1 MGAPAYTP
9 LYLPTMRPQILFP
22 LFADVTSLKGVG
34 AKVAPLV
41 QKLAGPLVRDLVFL
55 SPSGLITRRRTTA
68 AEAVEGEVGVF
79 EVEIDRLF
87 VPSKIGAPLK
97 VRASDA
103 TGFVH
108 LIWFGG
114 SPQHIDRQLPR
125 GERRLVSGK
134 VERYN
139 GEVQILH
146 PDWIVPLE
154 KADEI
159 PSVEAVY
166 PATAGLGSR
175 VVRKLALAA
184 LAAAPE
190 LPEWQDAAWLAARR
204 WPGWRASLEALHA
217 PTSEFDL
224 GPESP
229 VRQRLAYDELF
240 AHQLALAR
248 RRRARQITPAPVI
261 TPGEASATLLSA
273 LPFTLTNAQAQALV
287 EIRRDLASGEQM
299 GRLLQGDVGSG
310 KTAVAALA
318 MADAASSG
326 FQAALM
332 APTEILARQHHQRL
346 SPMLESAGITAVLLT
361 GRDTTAERRVRLDA
375 LATGAAQVAIGTH
388 ALFQDAVRFDRLALA
403 VIDEQH
409 RFGVNERQRLQA
421 KGDPRVGG
429 VHLLTMSATP
439 IPRTLELT
447 QYGELEVSR
456 LMEKPPGRTPV
467 ATAVLPLAR
476 IGEVAQRLKAA
487 IEGGAQAYWICP
499 LVAESE
505 ASDLAAAEARAADL
519 RRILKI
525 EVGLAH
531 GQMPGAEREA
541 VMADFAD
548 GRIPLLVATT
558 VVEVGVD
565 VPNASIMV
573 IEHADRFGLAQ
584 LHQLRG
590 RVGRGAK
597 ASACILLYGGE
608 DGALGETAKT
618 RLETLRRTEDGF
630 EIAEEDFRLR
640 GGGDP
645 LGLKQSGFPAYRFAD
660 PVRHRSLMLA
670 ASDDA
675 RLVLGRDPDLTS
687 ERGDAV
693 KVLEAL
699 FDWRNDRT
707 GLD

>member
-1 MGAPAYTP
+1 
-9 LYLPTMRPQILFP
+9 MRPQILFP
-22 LFADVTSLKGVG
+22 LFAEVSTLKGVG
-34 AKVAPLV
+34 PKVLPLV
-41 QKLAGPLVRDLVFL
+41 QKVAGPLVRDVAFL
-55 SPSGLITRRRTTA
+55 SPSGVVLRRPMTA
-68 AEAVEGEVGVF
+68 VDAVEGQVGIF
-79 EVEIDRLF
+79 EVTVDRLF
-87 VPSKIGAPLK
+87 LPGKPGVPIK
-97 VRASDA
+97 VRALDS

-108 LIWFGG
+108 LVWFGG
-114 SPQHIDRQLPR
+114 SGQHIDRLLPR
-125 GERRLVSGK
+125 GETRLVSGK
-134 VERYN
+134 VERFN
-139 GEVQILH
+139 NEVQIVH
-146 PDWIVPLE
+146 PDVFKLTE
-154 KADEI
+154 ADEI
-159 PSVEAVY
+159 AAVEPVY
-166 PATAGLGSR
+166 PATQGLASR
-175 VVRKLALAA
+175 NIRKLVQQALDH
-184 LAAAPE
+184 APE
-190 LPEWQDAAWLAARR
+190 LPEWQDPAWRAKQK
-204 WPGWRASLEALHA
+204 WTGWREALGALHA
-217 PTSEFDL
+217 PAGDRDL
-224 GPESP
+224 EPDAPARE
-229 VRQRLAYDELF
+229 RLAYDELF

-261 TPGEASATLLSA
+261 RPGEASERLLEA
-273 LPFTLTNAQAQALV
+273 LPFTLTGAQQRAV
-287 EIRRDLASGEQM
+287 EEIRHDLASGEQM

-318 MADAASSG
+318 LADAAASG

-332 APTEILARQHHQRL
+332 APTEILARQHWQRL
-346 SPMLESAGITAVLLT
+346 APMLEAAGVPTVMLT
-361 GRDTTAERRVRLDA
+361 GRDSQAERRPKLAA
-375 LATGAAQVAIGTH
+375 LASGEARVAIGTH
-388 ALFQDAVRFDRLALA
+388 ALFQDAVRFDRLGLA

-421 KGDPRVGG
+421 KGDPRTGG

-447 QYGELEVSR
+447 QYGELDVSR
-456 LMEKPPGRTPV
+456 LTEKPPGRTPV
-467 ATAVLPLAR
+467 TTAVLPLAR
-476 IGEVAQRLKAA
+476 IGEVAKRLKAA
-487 IEGGAQAYWICP
+487 LDGGAQAYWICP

-519 RRILKI
+519 RRILQV

-531 GQMPGAEREA
+531 GQMPGPEREA

-548 GRIPLLVATT
+548 GRTPLLVATT

-590 RVGRGAK
+590 RVGRGSA
-597 ASACILLYGGE
+597 ASTCLLLYGGGD
-608 DGALGETAKT
+608 DGLGETAKT

-660 PVRHRSLMLA
+660 AIRHRTLMLA
-670 ASDDA
+670 AADDA
-675 RLVLGRDPDLTS
+675 RLVLGRDPDLLS
-687 ERGDAV
+687 PRGEAV

-699 FDWRNDRT
+699 FDWRNERS

>member
-1 MGAPAYTP
+1 
-9 LYLPTMRPQILFP
+9 MRPQILFP
-22 LFADVTSLKGVG
+22 LFAEVTSLKGVG

-41 QKLAGPLVRDLVFL
+41 QKLAGPLVRDMVFL
-55 SPSGLITRRRTTA
+55 GPTGLIVRRRTTA

-79 EVEIDRLF
+79 DVIVDRLF
-87 VPSKIGAPLK
+87 VPGKPGAPLK
-97 VRASDA
+97 VRASDE

-108 LIWFGG
+108 LVWFGG

-134 VERYN
+134 VERFN
-139 GEVQILH
+139 NEVQIVH
-146 PDWIVPLE
+146 PDWIVPLDKGE
-154 KADEI
+154 EI
-159 PSVEAVY
+159 PAVEPVY
-166 PATAGLGSR
+166 PATAGLTSR
-175 VVRKLALAA
+175 VVRKLAIGA
-184 LAAAPE
+184 LASAPD
-190 LPEWQDAAWLAARR
+190 LPEWQDAAWIARQG
-204 WPGWRASLEALHA
+204 WPGWHAALEALHA
-217 PTSEFDL
+217 PRSEFDL
-224 GPESP
+224 GPEAP
-229 VRQRLAYDELF
+229 ARQRLAYDELF

-248 RRRARQITPAPVI
+248 RRRVRSI
-261 TPGEASATLLSA
+261 TPGPKITPGSVSTGVEAA
-273 LPFTLTNAQAQALV
+273 LPFTLTNAQAQALA

-310 KTAVAALA
+310 KTAVALLAL
-318 MADAASSG
+318 ADAASSG
-326 FQAALM
+326 FQSVLM
-332 APTEILARQHHQRL
+332 APTEILARQHYQRL
-346 SPMLESAGITAVLLT
+346 APMLEAAGAPTILLT
-361 GRDTTAERRVRLDA
+361 GRDTPAERRDRLDA
-375 LATGAAQVAIGTH
+375 LATGRALVAIGTH

-447 QYGELEVSR
+447 QYGELDVSR
-456 LMEKPPGRTPV
+456 LTEKPPGRTPV
-467 ATAVLPLAR
+467 ATAVLPLVR

-487 IEGGAQAYWICP
+487 IDGGAQAYWICP

-505 ASDLAAAEARAADL
+505 VSDLAAAEERAADL
-519 RRILKI
+519 KRILNL

-531 GQMPGAEREA
+531 GQMPGPQREA

-548 GRIPLLVATT
+548 GRLPLLVATT

-590 RVGRGAK
+590 RVGRGAR
-597 ASACILLYGGE
+597 ASACILLYGGA
-608 DGALGETAKT
+608 DGGLGDTARE

-660 PVRHRSLMLA
+660 PVRHRTLMLA
-670 ASDDA
+670 AADDA

-687 ERGDAV
+687 PRGEAV
-693 KVLEAL
+693 QVLEAL
-699 FDWRNDRT
+699 FDWRNDRS

>member
-1 MGAPAYTP
+1 
-9 LYLPTMRPQILFP
+9 MRPQILFP
-22 LFADVTSLKGVG
+22 LFAEVSTLKGVG
-34 AKVAPLV
+34 PKVLPLV
-41 QKLAGPLVRDLVFL
+41 QKVAGPLVRDLLFL
-55 SPSGLITRRRTTA
+55 SPSGVVVRRPMTA
-68 AEAVEGEVGVF
+68 VDAVEGQVGIF
-79 EVEIDRLF
+79 EVMIDRLILPGKPG
-87 VPSKIGAPLK
+87 VPIK
-97 VRASDA
+97 VRATDQ

-114 SPQHIDRQLPR
+114 SGQHIDRLLPR
-125 GERRLVSGK
+125 GETRLVSGK
-134 VERYN
+134 VERFN
-139 GEVQILH
+139 NEVQIVH
-146 PDWIVPLE
+146 PDVFKLTE
-154 KADEI
+154 ADDI
-159 PSVEAVY
+159 AMVEPVY
-166 PATAGLGSR
+166 PATQGLASR
-175 VVRKLALAA
+175 NIRKLALQAVA
-184 LAAAPE
+184 HAPE
-190 LPEWQDAAWLAARR
+190 LAEWQDPAWLAKRKWTDWHEAIT
-204 WPGWRASLEALHA
+204 ALHA
-217 PTSEFDL
+217 PTGEHDL
-224 GPESP
+224 EPDAPARE
-229 VRQRLAYDELF
+229 RLAYDELF
-240 AHQLALAR
+240 AHQLALGR

-261 TPGEASATLLSA
+261 RPGETSERLLDA
-273 LPFTLTNAQAQALV
+273 LPFTLTGAQQRAV
-287 EIRRDLASGEQM
+287 EEIRHDLASGEQM

-318 MADAASSG
+318 LADAAASG

-332 APTEILARQHHQRL
+332 APTEILARQHYQRL
-346 SPMLESAGITAVLLT
+346 APMLEAAGVPTVLLT
-361 GRDTTAERRVRLDA
+361 GRDSQAERRPKLMA
-375 LATGAAQVAIGTH
+375 LASGEAKVAIGTH
-388 ALFQDAVRFDRLALA
+388 ALFQDAVRFDRLGLA

-409 RFGVNERQRLQA
+409 RFGVNERARLQA
-421 KGDPRVGG
+421 KGDPRTGG

-447 QYGELEVSR
+447 QYGELDVSR
-456 LMEKPPGRTPV
+456 LTEKPPGRTPV
-467 ATAVLPLAR
+467 TTAVLPLAR
-476 IGEVAQRLKAA
+476 IGEVAKRLKAA
-487 IEGGAQAYWICP
+487 LDDGAQAYWICP

-519 RRILKI
+519 RRILQV

-531 GQMPGAEREA
+531 GQMPGPEREA

-548 GRIPLLVATT
+548 GRTPLLVATT

-597 ASACILLYGGE
+597 ASTCLLLYGGGD
-608 DGALGETAKT
+608 DGLGETAKT

-660 PVRHRSLMLA
+660 PIRHRGLMLA
-670 ASDDA
+670 AADDA
-675 RLVLGRDPDLTS
+675 RIILGRDPDLLS
-687 ERGDAV
+687 PRGEAV

-699 FDWRNDRT
+699 FDWRNDRS

>member
-1 MGAPAYTP
+1 
-9 LYLPTMRPQILFP
+9 MRPEILFP
-22 LFADVTSLKGVG
+22 LFAEVSTLKGVG
-34 AKVAPLV
+34 PKVLPLV
-41 QKLAGPLVRDLVFL
+41 QKLAGQLVRDVLFL
-55 SPSGLITRRRTTA
+55 SPSGLIVRRPMTA
-68 AEAVEGEVGVF
+68 ADAVEGQVGIF
-79 EVEIDRLF
+79 EIVIDRLI
-87 VPSKIGAPLK
+87 VPAKPGAPIK
-97 VRASDA
+97 VRATDA

-114 SPQHIDRQLPR
+114 SAQHIDRLLPR
-125 GERRLVSGK
+125 GQTRLVTGK
-134 VERYN
+134 VERFN
-139 GEVQILH
+139 SEVQIVH
-146 PDWIVPLE
+146 PDIFTPE
-154 KADEI
+154 QAGDIAAIE
-159 PSVEAVY
+159 PVY
-166 PATAGLGSR
+166 PATQGLSSR
-175 VVRKLALAA
+175 VIRKLVQAA
-184 LAAAPE
+184 LQNAPD
-190 LPEWQDAAWLAARR
+190 LTEWQDPAWLAKTR
-204 WPGWRASLEALHA
+204 WPGWRAALERLHA
-217 PTSEFDL
+217 PEAETDL
-224 GPESP
+224 EPDAP

-261 TPGEASATLLSA
+261 HPGDASARLLAS
-273 LPFTLTNAQAQALV
+273 LPFQLTGAQHHAIA

-318 MADAASSG
+318 LADAAASG
-326 FQAALM
+326 FQSALM
-332 APTEILARQHHQRL
+332 APTEILARQHYQRIA
-346 SPMLESAGITAVLLT
+346 PMMEAAGVSAVLLT
-361 GRDTTAERRVRLDA
+361 GRDTPAERRARLAA
-375 LATGAAQVAIGTH
+375 LASGEAQVAIGTH

-421 KGDPRVGG
+421 KGDPRTGG

-467 ATAVLPLAR
+467 TTAVLPLAR
-476 IGEVAQRLKAA
+476 IGEVAKRLKAA
-487 IEGGAQAYWICP
+487 IDGGAQAYWICP

-519 RRILKI
+519 RRILKV

-531 GQMPGAEREA
+531 GQMPGPERET

-565 VPNASIMV
+565 VPNATIMV

-597 ASACILLYGGE
+597 ASACILLYGGGD
-608 DGALGETAKT
+608 DGLGETAKT

-660 PVRHRSLMLA
+660 PIRHRALMLA
-670 ASDDA
+670 AADDA

-687 ERGDAV
+687 PRGEAV

-699 FDWRNDRT
+699 FDWRNDRP
-707 GLD
+707 GID

>member
-1 MGAPAYTP
+1 
-9 LYLPTMRPQILFP
+9 MRPPSLFP
-22 LFADVTSLKGVG
+22 LFAEVSTLKGVG
-34 AKVAPLV
+34 PKVLPLV
-41 QKLAGPLVRDLVFL
+41 QKLAGPLVRDLLFL
-55 SPSGLITRRRTTA
+55 SPSGLIVRRPMTSTT
-68 AEAVEGEVGVF
+68 AVEGQIGLF
-79 EVEIDRLF
+79 EVIVDRLI
-87 VPSKIGAPLK
+87 VPGKPGAPIK

-103 TGFVH
+103 EGFVH

-114 SPQHIDRQLPR
+114 SAQHIDRLLPK

-134 VERYN
+134 VERFN
-139 GEVQILH
+139 NEVQIVH
-146 PDWIVPLE
+146 PDIFTPAQA
-154 KADEI
+154 ADI
-159 PSVEAVY
+159 AAVEPVY
-166 PATAGLGSR
+166 PATQGLSSR
-175 VVRKLALAA
+175 VIRKLVQSALEH
-184 LAAAPE
+184 APE
-190 LPEWQDAAWLAARR
+190 LPEWQDPAWLAKRR
-204 WPGWRASLEALHA
+204 WPGWRASLAALHA
-217 PTSEFDL
+217 PAAEPDL
-224 GPESP
+224 LPDAP
-229 VRQRLAYDELF
+229 VRQRLAYDELL

-261 TPGEASATLLSA
+261 APGEPSDRILEA
-273 LPFTLTNAQAQALV
+273 LPFDLTGAQVQALA

-318 MADAASSG
+318 LADAAASG

-332 APTEILARQHHQRL
+332 APTEILARQHWQRL
-346 SPMLESAGITAVLLT
+346 APMLQSAGVPTILLT
-361 GRDTTAERRVRLDA
+361 GRDTPAERRTRLAA
-375 LATGAAQVAIGTH
+375 LASGEARVAIGTH

-421 KGDPRVGG
+421 KGDPRTGG

-456 LMEKPPGRTPV
+456 LTEKPPGRTPV
-467 ATAVLPLAR
+467 TTAVVPLAR
-476 IGEVAQRLKAA
+476 IGEVAKRLRAA
-487 IEGGAQAYWICP
+487 LDSGAQAYWICP

-519 RRILKI
+519 RRIMGV

-548 GRIPLLVATT
+548 GRTPLLVATT

-590 RVGRGAK
+590 RVGRGTA
-597 ASACILLYGGE
+597 ASTCLLLYGGGD
-608 DGALGETAKT
+608 DGLGETARV

-660 PVRHRSLMLA
+660 PIRHRELMLA
-670 ASDDA
+670 AADDA
-675 RLVLGRDPDLTS
+675 RLVLGRDPDLIS
-687 ERGDAV
+687 PRGQAV
-693 KVLEAL
+693 QVLEAL
-699 FDWRNDRT
+699 FDWRNDRP
-707 GLD
+707 GVD

>member
-1 MGAPAYTP
+1 
-9 LYLPTMRPQILFP
+9 MRPQILFP
-22 LFADVTSLKGVG
+22 LFAEVSTLKGVG
-34 AKVAPLV
+34 PKVLPLV
-41 QKLAGPLVRDLVFL
+41 QKLAGPLVRDLLFL
-55 SPSGLITRRRTTA
+55 SPSGVVIRRPMTA
-68 AEAVEGEVGVF
+68 VDAVEGQVGIF
-79 EVEIDRLF
+79 EVTIDRLILPGKPG
-87 VPSKIGAPLK
+87 VPIK
-97 VRASDA
+97 VRATDQ

-114 SPQHIDRQLPR
+114 SGQHIDRLLPR
-125 GERRLVSGK
+125 GETRLVSGK
-134 VERYN
+134 VERFN
-139 GEVQILH
+139 NEVQIVH
-146 PDWIVPLE
+146 PDVFKLE
-154 KADEI
+154 EAGEI
-159 PSVEAVY
+159 AAVEPVY
-166 PATAGLGSR
+166 PATQGLTSR
-175 VVRKLALAA
+175 VIRKLAQQA
-184 LAAAPE
+184 LGAAPE
-190 LPEWQDAAWLAARR
+190 LPEWQDAAWIAKRR
-204 WPGWRASLEALHA
+204 WAGWHAAITALHA
-217 PTSEFDL
+217 PTGEPDL
-224 GPESP
+224 DAGSP
-229 VRQRLAYDELF
+229 VRERLAYDELF

-248 RRRARQITPAPVI
+248 RRRARQITSAPVI
-261 TPGEASATLLSA
+261 APGEASERLLTA
-273 LPFTLTNAQAQALV
+273 LPFTLTGAQTQAV
-287 EIRRDLASGEQM
+287 AEIRRDLASGEQM

-318 MADAASSG
+318 LADAAASG

-332 APTEILARQHHQRL
+332 APTEILARQHYQRL
-346 SPMLESAGITAVLLT
+346 APMLEAAGVPTVLLT
-361 GRDTTAERRVRLDA
+361 GRDSAAERRPRMAA
-375 LATGAAQVAIGTH
+375 LASGEAKVAIGTH
-388 ALFQDAVRFDRLALA
+388 ALFQDAVRFDRLGLA

-421 KGDPRVGG
+421 KGDPRTGG

-447 QYGELEVSR
+447 QYGELDVSR
-456 LMEKPPGRTPV
+456 LTEKPPGRTPV
-467 ATAVLPLAR
+467 TTAVLPLAR
-476 IGEVAQRLKAA
+476 IGEVAKRLKAA
-487 IEGGAQAYWICP
+487 LDSGAQAYWICP

-505 ASDLAAAEARAADL
+505 ATDLAAAEARAADL
-519 RRILKI
+519 RRILRV

-548 GRIPLLVATT
+548 GRTPLLVATT

-597 ASACILLYGGE
+597 ASTCLLLYGGGD
-608 DGALGETAKT
+608 DGLGETART

-660 PVRHRSLMLA
+660 PIRHRSLMLA
-670 ASDDA
+670 AADDA
-675 RLVLGRDPDLTS
+675 RLVLGRDPDLLS
-687 ERGDAV
+687 PRGEAV

-699 FDWRNDRT
+699 FDWRNDRS

>member
-1 MGAPAYTP
+1 M
-9 LYLPTMRPQILFP
+9 LSDMRPPSLFP
-22 LFADVTSLKGVG
+22 LFAEVSTLKGVG
-34 AKVAPLV
+34 PKTLPLV
-41 QKLAGPLVRDLVFL
+41 QKLAGPLVRDLLFL
-55 SPSGLITRRRTTA
+55 SPSGLIVRRPMTA
-68 AEAVEGEVGVF
+68 VDAVEGQVGVF
-79 EVEIDRLF
+79 DIVVDRLL
-87 VPSKIGAPLK
+87 VPGKPGVPIK
-97 VRASDA
+97 VRATDD

-114 SPQHIDRQLPR
+114 SARHIDRLLPK
-125 GERRLVSGK
+125 GQRRLVSGK
-134 VERYN
+134 VERFN
-139 GEVQILH
+139 NEVQIVH
-146 PDWIVPLE
+146 PDIFTPAQ
-154 KADEI
+154 ADEI
-159 PSVEAVY
+159 AAVEPVY
-166 PATAGLGSR
+166 PATQGLTSR
-175 VVRKLALAA
+175 VIRKLVQGALEH
-184 LAAAPE
+184 APE
-190 LPEWQDAAWLAARR
+190 LPEWQDAAWLAKRR
-204 WPGWRASLEALHA
+204 WPGWRAALAALHA
-217 PTSEFDL
+217 PTVEPDL
-224 GPESP
+224 LPDAP
-229 VRQRLAYDELF
+229 VRQRLAYDELL

-248 RRRARQITPAPVI
+248 RRRARQITPAPVV
-261 TPGEASATLLSA
+261 TPGEASARVLSA
-273 LPFTLTNAQAQALV
+273 LPFDLTGAQVQALA

-318 MADAASSG
+318 LADAAASG
-326 FQAALM
+326 FQSALM
-332 APTEILARQHHQRL
+332 APTEILARQHWQRL
-346 SPMLESAGITAVLLT
+346 APMLEDAGVPTILLT
-361 GRDTTAERRVRLDA
+361 GRDTPFERRARLAA
-375 LATGAAQVAIGTH
+375 LASGEARVAIGTH

-421 KGDPRVGG
+421 KGDPRTGG

-456 LMEKPPGRTPV
+456 LTEKPPGRTPV
-467 ATAVLPLAR
+467 TTAVVPLAR
-476 IGEVAQRLKAA
+476 IGEVAKRLKAA
-487 IEGGAQAYWICP
+487 LDSGAQAYWICP

-519 RRILKI
+519 RRIMGV

-531 GQMPGAEREA
+531 GQMPGPEREA

-548 GRIPLLVATT
+548 GRTLLLVATT

-565 VPNASIMV
+565 VPKASIMV

-590 RVGRGAK
+590 RVGRGAA
-597 ASACILLYGGE
+597 ASTCLLLYGGGD
-608 DGALGETAKT
+608 DGLGETARV

-660 PVRHRSLMLA
+660 PIRHRDLLLA

-687 ERGDAV
+687 PRGEAV
-693 KVLEAL
+693 QVLEAL
-699 FDWRNDRT
+699 FDWRNDRPGT
-707 GLD
+707 D

>member
-1 MGAPAYTP
+1 
-9 LYLPTMRPQILFP
+9 MRPEVLFP
-22 LFADVTSLKGVG
+22 LFAEVSTLKGVG
-34 AKVAPLV
+34 PKVLPLV
-41 QKLAGPLVRDLVFL
+41 QKLAGPLVRDVAFL
-55 SPSGLITRRRTTA
+55 SPSGLIVRRPMTA
-68 AEAVEGEVGVF
+68 ADAVEGQVGIF
-79 EVEIDRLF
+79 EVVVDRLI
-87 VPSKIGAPLK
+87 VPGKPGAPIK
-97 VRASDA
+97 VRATDA

-114 SPQHIDRQLPR
+114 SAQHIDRLLPK
-125 GERRLVSGK
+125 GQPRLVTGK
-134 VERYN
+134 VERFN
-139 GEVQILH
+139 NEVQIVH
-146 PDWIVPLE
+146 PDIFTPE
-154 KADEI
+154 QAGEI
-159 PSVEAVY
+159 AAVEPVY
-166 PATAGLGSR
+166 PATQGLTSR
-175 VVRKLALAA
+175 VIRKLVQASLQH
-184 LAAAPE
+184 APD
-190 LPEWQDAAWLAARR
+190 LPEWQDPAWLAKTR
-204 WPGWRASLEALHA
+204 WPGWRAALERLHA
-217 PTSEFDL
+217 PGAEPDL
-224 GPESP
+224 EPDAP
-229 VRQRLAYDELF
+229 ARQRLAYDELF

-261 TPGEASATLLSA
+261 HPGEASARLLAS
-273 LPFTLTNAQAQALV
+273 LPFQLTGAQDQAV
-287 EIRRDLASGEQM
+287 AEIRRDLASGEQM

-318 MADAASSG
+318 LADAAASG
-326 FQAALM
+326 FQSALM
-332 APTEILARQHHQRL
+332 APTEILARQHFQRIA
-346 SPMLESAGITAVLLT
+346 PMMEAAGVNAVLLT
-361 GRDTTAERRVRLDA
+361 GRDTPAERRARLA
-375 LATGAAQVAIGTH
+375 SLASGEAQVAIGTH

-421 KGDPRVGG
+421 KGDPRTGG

-467 ATAVLPLAR
+467 TTAVLPLAR
-476 IGEVAQRLKAA
+476 IGEVAKRLKAA
-487 IEGGAQAYWICP
+487 LDTGAQAYWICP

-519 RRILKI
+519 RRILKV

-531 GQMPGAEREA
+531 GQMPGPEREA

-548 GRIPLLVATT
+548 GRLPLLVATT

-565 VPNASIMV
+565 VPNATIMV

-597 ASACILLYGGE
+597 ASACILLYGGGDE
-608 DGALGETAKT
+608 GLGETAKT

-660 PVRHRSLMLA
+660 PIRHRALMLTA
-670 ASDDA
+670 ADDA

-687 ERGDAV
+687 PRGEAV

-699 FDWRNDRT
+699 FDWRNDRP
-707 GLD
+707 GVD

>member
-1 MGAPAYTP
+1 
-9 LYLPTMRPQILFP
+9 MRPEILFP
-22 LFADVTSLKGVG
+22 LFADVSTLKGVG
-34 AKVAPLV
+34 PRSAPLV
-41 QKLAGPLVRDLVFL
+41 QKVAGPLVRDVLFL
-55 SPSGLITRRRTTA
+55 SPSGVIQRRRTTA
-68 AEAVEGEVGVF
+68 MEAVDGEIGVF
-79 EVEIDRLF
+79 EVTIDRLI
-87 VPSKIGAPLK
+87 PPHKHGAPIK
-97 VRASDA
+97 VRAIDD
-103 TGFVH
+103 TGFIH
-108 LIWFGG
+108 MIWFAG
-114 SPQHIDRQLPR
+114 SPRHIESLAPR
-125 GERRLVSGK
+125 GSRRLVTGK
-134 VERYN
+134 VERFN
-139 GEVQILH
+139 SEVQIAH
-146 PDWIVPLE
+146 PDYILPVE

-159 PSVEAVY
+159 PLSEPVY
-166 PATAGLGSR
+166 PATQGLTSR
-175 VVRKLALAA
+175 QIRKLAQGA
-184 LAAAPE
+184 LALAPA
-190 LPEWQDAAWLAARR
+190 LPEWQEPNWLAARR
-204 WPGWRASLEALHA
+204 WVGWRAALEALHA
-217 PTSEFDL
+217 PTNEADL
-224 GPESP
+224 MPDTP

-248 RRRARQITPAPVI
+248 RRRARQITPAARI
-261 TPGEASATLLSA
+261 MPGEASARLLAA
-273 LPFTLTNAQAQALV
+273 LPFALTRAQEQAV
-287 EIRRDLASGEQM
+287 AEIRADLSSGEQM

-318 MADAASSG
+318 LADAASNG

-332 APTEILARQHHQRL
+332 APTEILARQHYDKL
-346 SPMLESAGITAVLLT
+346 SPLLNQAGVRSLLLT
-361 GRDTTAERRVRLDA
+361 GRDTTAERRGKLAA
-375 LATGAAQVAIGTH
+375 LSSGEAQVAIGTH
-388 ALFQDAVRFDRLALA
+388 ALFQDAVQFHRLALA

-409 RFGVNERQRLQA
+409 RFGVRERQRLQA
-421 KGDPRVGG
+421 KGDPALGG

-467 ATAVLPLAR
+467 TTAVLPLAR
-476 IGEVAQRLKAA
+476 IGEVAKRLKAA
-487 IEGGAQAYWICP
+487 VQAGAQAYWICP

-505 ASDLAAAEARAADL
+505 AIDLAAAEDRAEDL
-519 RRILKI
+519 RKLLGT

-541 VMADFAD
+541 VMAEFAD
-548 GRIPLLVATT
+548 GRLPVLVATT

-608 DGALGETAKT
+608 DGALGETAKE

-630 EIAEEDFRLR
+630 VIAEEDFRLR

-660 PVRHRSLMLA
+660 PIRHRSLLLA
-670 ASDDA
+670 AADDA
-675 RLVLGRDPDLTS
+675 RLLLGRDPDLTS
-687 ERGDAV
+687 ERGQAV
-693 KVLEAL
+693 RLLEAL
-699 FDWRNDRT
+699 FDWKNERPSAD
-707 GLD
+707 

>member
-1 MGAPAYTP
+1 
-9 LYLPTMRPQILFP
+9 MRPQILFP
-22 LFADVTSLKGVG
+22 LFAEVTSLKGVG

-41 QKLAGPLVRDLVFL
+41 QKLAGPLVRDVLFL
-55 SPSGLITRRRTTA
+55 SPNGLIVRRRTTA
-68 AEAVEGEVGVF
+68 AEAVDGEVGVF
-79 EVEIDRLF
+79 DVVIDRLI
-87 VPSKIGAPLK
+87 VPGKPGAPLK
-97 VRASDA
+97 VRASDD
-103 TGFVH
+103 TGYIHMV
-108 LIWFGG
+108 WFGG

-134 VERYN
+134 VERFN

-146 PDWIVPLE
+146 PDWIVALD
-154 KADEI
+154 KAEEI
-159 PSVEAVY
+159 PTVEPVY
-166 PATAGLGSR
+166 PATAGLTSR
-175 VVRKLALAA
+175 VVRKLAQGA
-184 LAAAPE
+184 LATAPE
-190 LPEWQDAAWLAARR
+190 LPEWQDAAWMAARR
-204 WPGWRASLEALHA
+204 WPGWRPALEALHS
-217 PTSEFDL
+217 PQTEFDL
-224 GPESP
+224 GPDAP

-248 RRRARQITPAPVI
+248 RRRARQITPAPKI
-261 TPGEASATLLSA
+261 APGEASAALLTA
-273 LPFTLTNAQAQALV
+273 LPFALTGAQAQALA
-287 EIRRDLASGEQM
+287 EIRVDLASGEQM

-332 APTEILARQHHQRL
+332 APTEILVRQHWQRL
-346 SPMLESAGITAVLLT
+346 SPMLESAGVTSVLLT
-361 GRDTTAERRVRLDA
+361 GRDTTVERRERLDA
-375 LATGAAQVAIGTH
+375 LATGRAQVAIGTH
-388 ALFQDAVRFDRLALA
+388 ALFQDAVRFDRLGLA

-456 LMEKPPGRTPV
+456 LMEKPPGRTPI
-467 ATAVLPLAR
+467 ATAVLPTAR
-476 IGEVAQRLKAA
+476 IGEVAKRLKAA

-505 ASDLAAAEARAADL
+505 ASDLAAAEARAEDL
-519 RRILKI
+519 KRILQI

-531 GQMPGAEREA
+531 GQMPGAQREA
-541 VMADFAD
+541 VMAGFAD

-597 ASACILLYGGE
+597 ASACILLYGSGE
-608 DGALGETAKT
+608 NGLGDTAKE

-670 ASDDA
+670 AADDA
-675 RLVLGRDPDLTS
+675 RLVLGRDPDLLS
-687 ERGDAV
+687 ERGQAV
-693 KVLEAL
+693 RTLEAL
-699 FDWRNDRT
+699 FDWRNDRS

>member
-1 MGAPAYTP
+1 
-9 LYLPTMRPQILFP
+9 MRPQILFP
-22 LFADVTSLKGVG
+22 LFAEVSSLKGVG
-34 AKVAPLV
+34 PRILPLV
-41 QKLAGPLVRDLVFL
+41 QKLAGPLVRDVLFL
-55 SPSGLITRRRTTA
+55 SPSGLIVRRPMTA
-68 AEAVEGEVGVF
+68 ANAVEHQVGIF
-79 EVEIDRLF
+79 EIVVDRLI
-87 VPSKIGAPLK
+87 VPGKPGVPIK
-97 VRASDA
+97 VRASDD

-114 SPQHIDRQLPR
+114 SAQHIDRLLPK
-125 GERRLVSGK
+125 GEKRLVSGK
-134 VERYN
+134 VERFN
-139 GEVQILH
+139 AEVQIAH
-146 PDWIVPLE
+146 PDVFKLE
-154 KADEI
+154 EAGEI
-159 PSVEAVY
+159 AAVEPVY
-166 PATAGLGSR
+166 PATQGLTSR
-175 VVRKLALAA
+175 VVRKLARAA
-184 LAAAPE
+184 LTHAPD
-190 LPEWQDAAWLAARR
+190 LPEWQDAAWLTKNR
-204 WPGWRASLEALHA
+204 WGGWRAALEALHA
-217 PTSEFDL
+217 PTSELDL
-224 GPESP
+224 APDAP
-229 VRQRLAYDELF
+229 ARQRLAYDELL

-248 RRRARQITPAPVI
+248 RRRARQITPGPRVR
-261 TPGEASATLLSA
+261 PGDASARLLTA
-273 LPFTLTNAQAQALV
+273 LPFDLTGAQVQAV
-287 EIRRDLASGEQM
+287 AEIRRDLASGEQM

-318 MADAASSG
+318 LADTAASG

-332 APTEILARQHHQRL
+332 APTEILARQHWQRL
-346 SPMLESAGITAVLLT
+346 APMLEAAGVPTVLLT
-361 GRDTTAERRVRLDA
+361 GRDTPGERRARLAA
-375 LATGAAQVAIGTH
+375 LASGEARVAIGTH

-421 KGDPRVGG
+421 KGDPRTGG

-456 LMEKPPGRTPV
+456 LTEKPPGRTPV
-467 ATAVLPLAR
+467 TTAVLPLAR
-476 IGEVAQRLKAA
+476 IGEVAKRLKAA
-487 IEGGAQAYWICP
+487 VDGGAQAYWICP

-519 RRILKI
+519 RRILKV

-548 GRIPLLVATT
+548 GRLPLLVATT

-565 VPNASIMV
+565 VPNATIMV

-590 RVGRGAK
+590 RVGRGSK
-597 ASACILLYGGE
+597 ASACILLYGGGD
-608 DGALGETAKT
+608 DGLGETAKT

-660 PVRHRSLMLA
+660 PIRHRSLLLA
-670 ASDDA
+670 AADDA

-687 ERGDAV
+687 ERGEAV

-699 FDWRNDRT
+699 FDWRNDRP
-707 GLD
+707 GVD

>member
-1 MGAPAYTP
+1 
-9 LYLPTMRPQILFP
+9 MRPQILFP
-22 LFADVTSLKGVG
+22 LFAEVSTLKGVG
-34 AKVAPLV
+34 PKVLPLV
-41 QKLAGPLVRDLVFL
+41 QKLAGGLVRDLLFL
-55 SPSGLITRRRTTA
+55 SPSGLIVRRPMTA
-68 AEAVEGEVGVF
+68 TNAVEGQVGVF
-79 EVEIDRLF
+79 EVAVDRLI
-87 VPSKIGAPLK
+87 VPGKPGAPIK
-97 VRASDA
+97 VRATDD

-114 SPQHIDRQLPR
+114 SAQHIDRLLPK

-134 VERYN
+134 VERFN
-139 GEVQILH
+139 NEVQIVH
-146 PDWIVPLE
+146 PDVYRLDQ
-154 KADEI
+154 ADEI
-159 PSVEAVY
+159 AAVEPVY
-166 PATAGLGSR
+166 PATQGLTSR
-175 VVRKLALAA
+175 VLRKLVQQALALA
-184 LAAAPE
+184 PD
-190 LPEWQDAAWLAARR
+190 LPEWQDPAWLAKNR
-204 WPGWRASLEALHA
+204 WPGWRPALAALHA
-217 PTSEFDL
+217 PASEMDL
-224 GPESP
+224 SP
-229 VRQRLAYDELF
+229 DTPARQRLAYDELF

-248 RRRARQITPAPVI
+248 RRRARQITPAAVI
-261 TPGEASATLLSA
+261 QPGHASRLLLES
-273 LPFTLTNAQAQALV
+273 LPFQLTGAQQQAV
-287 EIRRDLASGEQM
+287 AEIRRDLASGEQM

-318 MADAASSG
+318 MADAAASG

-332 APTEILARQHHQRL
+332 APTEILARQHFQRL
-346 SPMLESAGITAVLLT
+346 GPMLEAAGVTTVLLT
-361 GRDTTAERRVRLDA
+361 GRDTPGERRARLSA
-375 LATGAAQVAIGTH
+375 LASGEAAVAIGTH

-421 KGDPRVGG
+421 KGDPRTGG

-456 LMEKPPGRTPV
+456 LTEKPPGRTPV

-476 IGEVAQRLKAA
+476 IGEVAKRLRAA
-487 IEGGAQAYWICP
+487 IDAGAQAYWICP

-548 GRIPLLVATT
+548 GRLPLLVATT

-565 VPNASIMV
+565 VPNATIMV

-597 ASACILLYGGE
+597 SSACILLYGGGE
-608 DGALGETAKT
+608 DGLGETART

-660 PVRHRSLMLA
+660 PIRHRALMLA

-687 ERGDAV
+687 PRGEAV
-693 KVLEAL
+693 RTLEAL
-699 FDWRNDRT
+699 FDWRNDRP
-707 GLD
+707 GAD

>member
-1 MGAPAYTP
+1 
-9 LYLPTMRPQILFP
+9 MRPQILFP
-22 LFADVTSLKGVG
+22 LFAEVTSLKGVG
-34 AKVAPLV
+34 AKVEPLIK
-41 QKLAGPLVRDLVFL
+41 KLAGPLVRDVLFL
-55 SPSGLITRRRTTA
+55 APAGVITRRRTNA
-68 AEAVEGEVGVF
+68 ADAVDGEVGIFDVI
-79 EVEIDRLF
+79 VDRMIAPGRPG
-87 VPSKIGAPLK
+87 VPLK
-97 VRASDA
+97 VRASDE

-114 SPQHIDRQLPR
+114 SPQHIDRQLPQ

-134 VERYN
+134 VERFN
-139 GEVQILH
+139 GEVQIVH
-146 PDWIVPLE
+146 PDWIVALDKGE
-154 KADEI
+154 DI
-159 PSVEAVY
+159 PAVEPVY
-166 PATAGLGSR
+166 PATAGLTSR
-175 VVRKLALAA
+175 VVRKLALGA
-184 LAAAPE
+184 LASAPE
-190 LPEWQDAAWLAARR
+190 LDEWQDAAWLAKQR
-204 WPGWRASLEALHA
+204 WPGWHAAIEALHA
-217 PTSEFDL
+217 PTGEADL
-224 GPESP
+224 APDAAP
-229 VRQRLAYDELF
+229 RQRLAYDELF

-248 RRRARQITPAPVI
+248 RKRARQITPSPIIA
-261 TPGEASATLLSA
+261 PGEVSDALLTA
-273 LPFTLTNAQAQALV
+273 LPFNLTGAQAQALA

-318 MADAASSG
+318 LADAASAG
-326 FQAALM
+326 FQSALM
-332 APTEILARQHHQRL
+332 APTEILARQHYQRL
-346 SPMLESAGITAVLLT
+346 APMLEAAGAPTILLT
-361 GRDTTAERRVRLDA
+361 GRDTPAERRDRLAA
-375 LATGAAQVAIGTH
+375 LASSEAKVAIGTH

-409 RFGVNERQRLQA
+409 RFGVNERARLQA
-421 KGDPRVGG
+421 KGDPRIGG

-456 LMEKPPGRTPV
+456 LMEKPPGRTPIS
-467 ATAVLPLAR
+467 TAVLPLAR

-487 IEGGAQAYWICP
+487 VESGAQAYWICP

-505 ASDLAAAEARAADL
+505 ASDLAAAEERARDL
-519 RRILKI
+519 RRILNV

-548 GRIPLLVATT
+548 GRISVLVATT

-565 VPNASIMV
+565 VPNATIMV

-597 ASACILLYGGE
+597 SSACILLYGGQ
-608 DGALGETAKT
+608 DGGLGDTARE
-618 RLETLRRTEDGF
+618 RLETLRRSEDGF

-645 LGLKQSGFPAYRFAD
+645 LGLRQSGFPAYRFAD
-660 PVRHRSLMLA
+660 PIRHRSLLLA
-670 ASDDA
+670 AADDA
-675 RLVLGRDPDLTS
+675 RLALGRDPDLTS
-687 ERGDAV
+687 PRGEAI

-699 FDWRNDRT
+699 FDWKTDRA

>member
-1 MGAPAYTP
+1 
-9 LYLPTMRPQILFP
+9 MRPQILFP
-22 LFADVTSLKGVG
+22 LFAEVTSLKGVG
-34 AKVAPLV
+34 SKVAPLI
-41 QKLAGPLVRDLVFL
+41 QKLAGPLVRDVLFL
-55 SPSGLITRRRTTA
+55 APVGVITRRRTNA
-68 AEAVEGEVGVF
+68 ADAVEGEVGVF
-79 EVEIDRLF
+79 DVVVDRMIAPGRPG
-87 VPSKIGAPLK
+87 VPLK
-97 VRASDA
+97 VRASDE
-103 TGFVH
+103 TGFIH

-134 VERYN
+134 VERFN
-139 GEVQILH
+139 GEVQIVH
-146 PDWIVPLE
+146 PDWIVPLDKGE
-154 KADEI
+154 EI
-159 PSVEAVY
+159 PAVEPVY
-166 PATAGLGSR
+166 PATAGLTSR
-175 VVRKLALAA
+175 VVRKLALGA
-184 LAAAPE
+184 LATAPE
-190 LPEWQDAAWLAARR
+190 LVEWQDAAWLAKQR
-204 WPGWRASLEALHA
+204 WPGWRAAIEALHA
-217 PTSEFDL
+217 PTGEADL
-224 GPESP
+224 SPEAAP
-229 VRQRLAYDELF
+229 RQRLAYDELF

-248 RRRARQITPAPVI
+248 RKRARQITPAPVI
-261 TPGEASATLLSA
+261 RPGEASQALLAA
-273 LPFTLTNAQAQALV
+273 LPFTLTGAQAQAV
-287 EIRRDLASGEQM
+287 AEIRADLASGEQM

-318 MADAASSG
+318 MADAAGAG

-332 APTEILARQHHQRL
+332 APTEILARQHFQRL
-346 SPMLESAGITAVLLT
+346 APMLDAAGARTILLT
-361 GRDTTAERRVRLDA
+361 GRDTPAERRDRLAA
-375 LATGAAQVAIGTH
+375 LASGEAKVAIGTH

-409 RFGVNERQRLQA
+409 RFGVNERARLQA
-421 KGDPRVGG
+421 KGDPRTGG

-456 LMEKPPGRTPV
+456 LTEKPPGRTPV

-476 IGEVAQRLKAA
+476 IGEVAQRLKTAV
-487 IEGGAQAYWICP
+487 ESGAQAYWICP

-505 ASDLAAAEARAADL
+505 AVDLAAAEERARDL
-519 RRILKI
+519 TRLLQI

-531 GQMPGAEREA
+531 GQMPGAQREA

-548 GRIPLLVATT
+548 GRLPVLVATT

-565 VPNASIMV
+565 VPNATIMV

-597 ASACILLYGGE
+597 ASACILLYGGQ
-608 DGALGETAKT
+608 DGGLGDTARE

-660 PVRHRSLMLA
+660 PIRHRSLLLA
-670 ASDDA
+670 AADDA
-675 RLVLGRDPDLTS
+675 RLTLGRDPDLTGP
-687 ERGDAV
+687 RGEAIRL
-693 KVLEAL
+693 LEAL
-699 FDWRNDRT
+699 FDWKTDRA

>member
-1 MGAPAYTP
+1 
-9 LYLPTMRPQILFP
+9 MRPQILFP
-22 LFADVTSLKGVG
+22 LFAEVSSLKGVG
-34 AKVAPLV
+34 PKILPLV
-41 QKLAGPLVRDLVFL
+41 QKLAGPLVRDVLFL
-55 SPSGLITRRRTTA
+55 SPSGLIVRRPMTA
-68 AEAVEGEVGVF
+68 ANAVEGQVGIF
-79 EVEIDRLF
+79 EVMIDRLI
-87 VPSKIGAPLK
+87 VPGKPGAPIK
-97 VRASDA
+97 VRASDD

-108 LIWFGG
+108 MIWFGG
-114 SPQHIDRQLPR
+114 SAQHIDRLLPK
-125 GERRLVSGK
+125 GQKRLVTGK
-134 VERYN
+134 VERYLA
-139 GEVQILH
+139 EVQIVH
-146 PDWIVPLE
+146 PDIYTPE
-154 KADEI
+154 QAGEI
-159 PSVEAVY
+159 AAIEPVY
-166 PATAGLGSR
+166 PATHGLSSR
-175 VVRKLALAA
+175 IVRKLAQAA
-184 LAAAPE
+184 LAHAPE
-190 LPEWQDAAWLAARR
+190 LPEWQDPAWMAKNR
-204 WPGWRASLEALHA
+204 WPGWRAAIETLHTPSGEPELEPDA
-217 PTSEFDL
+217 PA
-224 GPESP
+224 
-229 VRQRLAYDELF
+229 RQRLAYDELL

-248 RRRARQITPAPVI
+248 RRRARQITPGPRIA
-261 TPGEASATLLSA
+261 PGEASVHLLAA
-273 LPFTLTNAQAQALV
+273 LPFDLTGAQVQAV
-287 EIRRDLASGEQM
+287 AEIRRDLASGEQM

-318 MADAASSG
+318 LADAAASG

-332 APTEILARQHHQRL
+332 APTEILARQHWQRL
-346 SPMLESAGITAVLLT
+346 APMLEAAGVSTVLLT
-361 GRDTTAERRVRLDA
+361 GRDTPAERRSRLAA
-375 LATGAAQVAIGTH
+375 LASGEAKVAIGTH

-421 KGDPRVGG
+421 KGDPRTGG

-456 LMEKPPGRTPV
+456 LTEKPPGRTPV
-467 ATAVLPLAR
+467 TTAVLPLAR
-476 IGEVAQRLKAA
+476 IGEVAKRLKAA
-487 IEGGAQAYWICP
+487 LDGGAQAYWICP

-505 ASDLAAAEARAADL
+505 ASDLAAAEARAAEL
-519 RRILKI
+519 RRVMGV

-531 GQMPGAEREA
+531 GQMAGAEREA

-548 GRIPLLVATT
+548 GRTPLLVATT

-590 RVGRGAK
+590 RVGRGSA
-597 ASACILLYGGE
+597 ASTCLLLYGGGDE
-608 DGALGETAKT
+608 GLGETARV

-660 PVRHRSLMLA
+660 PIRHRELLLA
-670 ASDDA
+670 AADDA
-675 RLVLGRDPDLTS
+675 RLTLGRDPDLTTP
-687 ERGDAV
+687 RGEAV

-699 FDWRNDRT
+699 FDWRNDRP
-707 GLD
+707 GVD

>member
-1 MGAPAYTP
+1 
-9 LYLPTMRPQILFP
+9 MRPQILFP
-22 LFADVTSLKGVG
+22 LFAEVSTLKGVG
-34 AKVAPLV
+34 PKVLPLV
-41 QKLAGPLVRDLVFL
+41 QKVAGPLVRDVAFL
-55 SPSGLITRRRTTA
+55 SPSGVVVRRPMTA
-68 AEAVEGEVGVF
+68 VDAVEGQVGIF
-79 EVEIDRLF
+79 EVTVDRLF
-87 VPSKIGAPLK
+87 LPGKPGVPIK
-97 VRASDA
+97 VRALDS

-108 LIWFGG
+108 LVWFGG
-114 SPQHIDRQLPR
+114 SGQHIDRLLPR
-125 GERRLVSGK
+125 GETRLVSGK
-134 VERYN
+134 VERFN
-139 GEVQILH
+139 NEVQIVH
-146 PDWIVPLE
+146 PDVFKLTE
-154 KADEI
+154 ADEI
-159 PSVEAVY
+159 AAVEPVY
-166 PATAGLGSR
+166 PATQGLASR
-175 VVRKLALAA
+175 NIRKLVQQALDH
-184 LAAAPE
+184 APE
-190 LPEWQDAAWLAARR
+190 LPEWQDPAWLARQK
-204 WPGWRASLEALHA
+204 WTGWREALGALHA
-217 PTSEFDL
+217 PAGDRDL
-224 GPESP
+224 EPDAPARE
-229 VRQRLAYDELF
+229 RLAYDELF

-248 RRRARQITPAPVI
+248 RRRARQITPAPAI
-261 TPGEASATLLSA
+261 RPGEASERLLAA
-273 LPFTLTNAQAQALV
+273 LPFTLTGAQARAV
-287 EIRRDLASGEQM
+287 EEIRHDLASGEQM

-318 MADAASSG
+318 LADAAASG

-332 APTEILARQHHQRL
+332 APTEILARQHWQRL
-346 SPMLESAGITAVLLT
+346 APMLEAAGVPTVLLT
-361 GRDTTAERRVRLDA
+361 GRDSQAERRPKLAA
-375 LATGAAQVAIGTH
+375 LASGEARVAIGTH
-388 ALFQDAVRFDRLALA
+388 ALFQDAVRFDRLGLA

-421 KGDPRVGG
+421 KGDPRTGG

-447 QYGELEVSR
+447 QYGELDVSR
-456 LMEKPPGRTPV
+456 LTEKPPGRTLV
-467 ATAVLPLAR
+467 TTAVLPLAR
-476 IGEVAQRLKAA
+476 IGEVAKRLKAA
-487 IEGGAQAYWICP
+487 LTGGAQAYWICP

-519 RRILKI
+519 RRILQV

-531 GQMPGAEREA
+531 GQMPGPEREA

-548 GRIPLLVATT
+548 GRTPLLVATT

-590 RVGRGAK
+590 RVGRGSA
-597 ASACILLYGGE
+597 ASTCLLLYGGGD
-608 DGALGETAKT
+608 DGLGETAKT

-660 PVRHRSLMLA
+660 PIRHRTLMLA
-670 ASDDA
+670 AADDA
-675 RLVLGRDPDLTS
+675 RLVLGRDPDLLS
-687 ERGDAV
+687 PRGEAV

-699 FDWRNDRT
+699 FDWRNDRS

>member
-1 MGAPAYTP
+1 MFTA
-9 LYLPTMRPQILFP
+9 MRPQILFP
-22 LFADVTSLKGVG
+22 LFAEVSTLKGVG
-34 AKVAPLV
+34 PRVLPLV
-41 QKLAGPLVRDLVFL
+41 QKVAGPLVRDLLFL
-55 SPSGLITRRRTTA
+55 SPSGVIVRRP
-68 AEAVEGEVGVF
+68 AEAATAVDGEVGVF
-79 EVEIDRLF
+79 TVTIDRLF
-87 VPSKIGAPLK
+87 TPSRPGAPLK
-97 VRASDA
+97 VRASDP

-108 LIWFGG
+108 LVWFGG

-125 GERRLVSGK
+125 GETRLVAGK
-134 VERYN
+134 VERFN
-139 GEVQILH
+139 GEVQIVH
-146 PDWIVPLE
+146 PDIVTLE
-154 KADEI
+154 KAADI
-159 PSVEAVY
+159 PASEPVY
-166 PATAGLGSR
+166 PATQGLSSR
-175 VVRKLALAA
+175 QLRKLVQAA
-184 LAAAPE
+184 QPAVPE
-190 LPEWQDAAWLAARR
+190 LPEWQDPAWLKKQN
-204 WPGWRASLEALHA
+204 WLGWRAALDALHA
-217 PTSEFDL
+217 PTGEMDL
-224 GPESP
+224 SP
-229 VRQRLAYDELF
+229 DAPARQRLAYDEFL

-248 RRRARQITPAPVI
+248 RRRAREIRPAPVI
-261 TPGEASATLLSA
+261 APGAASEYLLQT
-273 LPFTLTNAQAQALV
+273 LPFQLTSAQAQAV
-287 EIRRDLASGEQM
+287 AEIRRDLASGQQM

-318 MADAASSG
+318 LADAAASG
-326 FQAALM
+326 FQSALM
-332 APTEILARQHHQRL
+332 APTEILARQHYEKL
-346 SPMLESAGITAVLLT
+346 GPILDAAGVAAVLLT
-361 GRDTTAERRVRLDA
+361 GRDTPAQRREK
-375 LATGAAQVAIGTH
+375 LADLASGHAQVAIGTH

-421 KGDPRVGG
+421 KGDPRVGA

-467 ATAVLPLAR
+467 TTAVLPLAR
-476 IGEVAQRLKAA
+476 IGEVAARLKTAV
-487 IEGGAQAYWICP
+487 ESGAQAYWICP
-499 LVAESE
+499 LVEESE
-505 ASDLAAAEARAADL
+505 AIDLAAAVDRADDL
-519 RRILKI
+519 RRLLGV

-548 GRIPLLVATT
+548 GRLPVLVATT

-597 ASACILLYGGE
+597 ASSCILLYGGQ
-608 DGALGETAKT
+608 DGALGETAKE

-630 EIAEEDFRLR
+630 VIAEEDFRLR

-660 PVRHRSLMLA
+660 PIRHRSLMLA
-670 ASDDA
+670 AADDA
-675 RLVLGRDPDLTS
+675 RLIMNRDPDLTS
-687 ERGDAV
+687 ERGQAV
-693 KVLEAL
+693 QVLEEL
-699 FDWRNDRT
+699 FDWKNHKV
-707 GLD
+707 GAS

>member
-1 MGAPAYTP
+1 
-9 LYLPTMRPQILFP
+9 MRPQILFP
-22 LFADVTSLKGVG
+22 LFAEVTSLKGVG

-41 QKLAGPLVRDLVFL
+41 QKVAGPLVRDLAFL
-55 SPSGLITRRRTTA
+55 SPTGVILRRPMTA
-68 AEAVEGEVGVF
+68 VDAVEGEVGIF
-79 EVEIDRLF
+79 EVVIDRVI
-87 VPSKIGAPLK
+87 VPGKPGVPIKA
-97 VRASDA
+97 RATDD

-108 LIWFGG
+108 LVWFGG
-114 SPQHIDRQLPR
+114 SAQHIDRLLPK
-125 GERRLVSGK
+125 GERRLVCGK
-134 VERYN
+134 VERFN
-139 GEVQILH
+139 NEVQIVH
-146 PDWIVPLE
+146 PDIFKP
-154 KADEI
+154 DEAGDI
-159 PSVEAVY
+159 AAVEPVY
-166 PATAGLGSR
+166 PATQGLTSR
-175 VVRKLALAA
+175 VIRKLVQGALAVT
-184 LAAAPE
+184 PE
-190 LPEWQDAAWLAARR
+190 LPEWQDAAWLAKQR
-204 WPGWRASLEALHA
+204 WPAWRAALEALHSPA
-217 PTSEFDL
+217 GEIDL
-224 GPESP
+224 MPDTA
-229 VRQRLAYDELF
+229 VRRRLAYDELF

-248 RRRARQITPAPVI
+248 RRRARQITPAPRI
-261 TPGEASATLLSA
+261 TPGEASAALLSA
-273 LPFTLTNAQAQALV
+273 LPFTLTGAQAQAIA
-287 EIRRDLASGEQM
+287 EIRADLASGEQM

-332 APTEILARQHHQRL
+332 APTEILARQHFQRL
-346 SPMLESAGITAVLLT
+346 APMLEQAGVRTVLLT
-361 GRDTTAERRVRLDA
+361 GRDTQAERRERLNA
-375 LATGAAQVAIGTH
+375 LASGEARVAIGTH

-421 KGDPRVGG
+421 KGDPRTGG

-456 LMEKPPGRTPV
+456 LLEKPPGRTPV
-467 ATAVLPLAR
+467 ATAVLPLVR
-476 IGEVAQRLKAA
+476 IGEVAKRLKAA
-487 IEGGAQAYWICP
+487 IDGGAQAYWICP

-505 ASDLAAAEARAADL
+505 AVDLAAAEARATDL

-608 DGALGETAKT
+608 DGVLGETARQ
-618 RLETLRRTEDGF
+618 RLDILRRTEDGF

-660 PVRHRSLMLA
+660 PIQHRALMLA
-670 ASDDA
+670 AADDA
-675 RLVLGRDPDLTS
+675 RLVLGRDPDLAG
-687 ERGDAV
+687 ERGQAV
-693 KVLEAL
+693 QVLEAL
-699 FDWRNDRT
+699 FDWRNDRS

>member
-1 MGAPAYTP
+1 
-9 LYLPTMRPQILFP
+9 MRPQILFP
-22 LFADVTSLKGVG
+22 LFAEVSSLKGVG
-34 AKVAPLV
+34 PKILPLV
-41 QKLAGPLVRDLVFL
+41 QKLAGPLVRDLAFL
-55 SPSGLITRRRTTA
+55 SPSGLIMRQPMTA
-68 AEAVEGEVGVF
+68 ANAVEGQVGIF
-79 EVEIDRLF
+79 EIVIDRLF
-87 VPSKIGAPLK
+87 VPGKPGVPIK
-97 VRASDA
+97 VRASDD

-108 LIWFGG
+108 MIWFGG
-114 SPQHIDRQLPR
+114 SAQHIDRLLPK
-125 GERRLVSGK
+125 GQKRLVSGK
-134 VERYN
+134 VERFN
-139 GEVQILH
+139 AEVQIVH
-146 PDWIVPLE
+146 PDIFTPE
-154 KADEI
+154 QAGEI
-159 PSVEAVY
+159 AAIEPVY
-166 PATAGLGSR
+166 PATAGLSSR
-175 VVRKLALAA
+175 VVRKLILAA
-184 LAAAPE
+184 LTHLPD
-190 LPEWQDAAWLAARR
+190 LPEWQDPAWLAKTR
-204 WPGWRASLEALHA
+204 WPGWRAALEALHA
-217 PTSEFDL
+217 PASE
-224 GPESP
+224 PELEP
-229 VRQRLAYDELF
+229 DAPARQRLAYDELL

-248 RRRARQITPAPVI
+248 RRRARQITPGPRI
-261 TPGEASATLLSA
+261 TPGEASARLLAA
-273 LPFTLTNAQAQALV
+273 LGFDLTGAQKQAV
-287 EIRRDLASGEQM
+287 AEIRRDLASGEQM

-318 MADAASSG
+318 LADTAASG

-332 APTEILARQHHQRL
+332 APTEILARQHWQRL
-346 SPMLESAGITAVLLT
+346 APMLEAAGVPTILLT
-361 GRDTTAERRVRLDA
+361 GRDTPAERRPRLAA
-375 LATGAAQVAIGTH
+375 LASGEAKVAIGTH

-421 KGDPRVGG
+421 KGDPRTGG

-456 LMEKPPGRTPV
+456 LNEKPPGRTPIT
-467 ATAVLPLAR
+467 TAVLPLAR
-476 IGEVAQRLKAA
+476 IGEVAKRLKAA
-487 IEGGAQAYWICP
+487 IDSGAQAYWICP

-505 ASDLAAAEARAADL
+505 TVDLAAAEARAADL
-519 RRILKI
+519 RRILKV

-541 VMADFAD
+541 VMTDFAD

-565 VPNASIMV
+565 VPNATIMV

-597 ASACILLYGGE
+597 ASACILLYGGGD
-608 DGALGETAKT
+608 DGLGETARL

-660 PVRHRSLMLA
+660 PIRHRTLLLA

-687 ERGDAV
+687 PRGQAV

-699 FDWRNDRT
+699 FDWRNDRP
-707 GLD
+707 GID

>member
-1 MGAPAYTP
+1 
-9 LYLPTMRPQILFP
+9 MRPQILFP
-22 LFADVTSLKGVG
+22 LFAEVSTLKGVG
-34 AKVAPLV
+34 PRVLPLV
-41 QKLAGPLVRDLVFL
+41 QKVAGPLVRDLLFL
-55 SPSGLITRRRTTA
+55 SPSGVIVRRP
-68 AEAVEGEVGVF
+68 AEAATAVDGEVGVF
-79 EVEIDRLF
+79 TVTIDRLF
-87 VPSKIGAPLK
+87 TPSRPGAPLK
-97 VRASDA
+97 VRASDP

-108 LIWFGG
+108 LVWFGG
-114 SPQHIDRQLPR
+114 SPQHIDRLLPR
-125 GERRLVSGK
+125 GETRLVAGK
-134 VERYN
+134 VERFN
-139 GEVQILH
+139 GEVQIVH
-146 PDWIVPLE
+146 PDIVTLE
-154 KADEI
+154 KAADI
-159 PSVEAVY
+159 PASEPVY
-166 PATAGLGSR
+166 PATQGLSSR
-175 VVRKLALAA
+175 QLRKLVHAA
-184 LAAAPE
+184 LADAPD
-190 LPEWQDAAWLAARR
+190 LPEWQDSAWLKRQN
-204 WPGWRASLEALHA
+204 WLGWRAALDALHA
-217 PTSEFDL
+217 PAGEIDL
-224 GPESP
+224 TPDAP
-229 VRQRLAYDELF
+229 VRQRLAYDEFL

-248 RRRARQITPAPVI
+248 RRRAREIRPAPVI
-261 TPGEASATLLSA
+261 APGAASEHLLQT
-273 LPFTLTNAQAQALV
+273 LPFQLTNAQVQAV
-287 EIRRDLASGEQM
+287 ADIRRDLASGQQM

-318 MADAASSG
+318 LADAASSG
-326 FQAALM
+326 FQSALM
-332 APTEILARQHHQRL
+332 APTEILARQHYEKL
-346 SPMLESAGITAVLLT
+346 GPMLGAAGVTAVLLT
-361 GRDTTAERRVRLDA
+361 GRDTPAQRREK
-375 LATGAAQVAIGTH
+375 LAVLASGHAQVAIGTH

-421 KGDPRVGG
+421 KGDPRLGA

-467 ATAVLPLAR
+467 TTAVLPLAR
-476 IGEVAQRLKAA
+476 IGEVAARLKNAV
-487 IEGGAQAYWICP
+487 ESGAQAYWICP
-499 LVAESE
+499 LVEESE
-505 ASDLAAAEARAADL
+505 AIDLAAAVDRADDL
-519 RRILKI
+519 RRLLGV

-548 GRIPLLVATT
+548 GRLPILVATT

-597 ASACILLYGGE
+597 ASSCILLYGGQ
-608 DGALGETAKT
+608 DGALGETAKE

-660 PVRHRSLMLA
+660 PIRHRSLMLA
-670 ASDDA
+670 AADDA
-675 RLVLGRDPDLTS
+675 RLIMNRDPDLTS
-687 ERGDAV
+687 ERGQAV
-693 KVLEAL
+693 QVLEEL
-699 FDWRNDRT
+699 FDWKNHKA
-707 GLD
+707 GAS

>member
-1 MGAPAYTP
+1 MGPK
-9 LYLPTMRPQILFP
+9 IL
-22 LFADVTSLKGVG
+22 
-34 AKVAPLV
+34 PLV
-41 QKLAGPLVRDLVFL
+41 QKLAGPLVRDLAFL
-55 SPSGLITRRRTTA
+55 SPSGLIMRQPMTA
-68 AEAVEGEVGVF
+68 ANAIEGQVGIF
-79 EVEIDRLF
+79 EIVIDRLF
-87 VPSKIGAPLK
+87 VPGKPGVPIK
-97 VRASDA
+97 VRASDD

-108 LIWFGG
+108 MIWFGG
-114 SPQHIDRQLPR
+114 SAQHIDRLLPR
-125 GERRLVSGK
+125 GQKRLVSGK
-134 VERYN
+134 VERFN
-139 GEVQILH
+139 AEVQIVH
-146 PDWIVPLE
+146 PDIFTPE
-154 KADEI
+154 QAGEI
-159 PSVEAVY
+159 AAIEPVY
-166 PATAGLGSR
+166 PATAGLSSR
-175 VVRKLALAA
+175 VVRKLVQAA
-184 LAAAPE
+184 LTHAPD
-190 LPEWQDAAWLAARR
+190 LPEWQDPAWLARTR
-204 WPGWRASLEALHA
+204 WPGWRAALEALHTPTCEPELEPDA
-217 PTSEFDL
+217 PA
-224 GPESP
+224 
-229 VRQRLAYDELF
+229 RQRLAYDELL

-248 RRRARQITPAPVI
+248 RRRARQITPGPRIA
-261 TPGEASATLLSA
+261 PGEASARLLAA
-273 LPFTLTNAQAQALV
+273 LGFELTGAQQQAV
-287 EIRRDLASGEQM
+287 AEIRRDLASGEQM

-318 MADAASSG
+318 LADTAASG

-332 APTEILARQHHQRL
+332 APTEILARQHWQRL
-346 SPMLESAGITAVLLT
+346 APMLEAAGVPTILLT
-361 GRDTTAERRVRLDA
+361 GRDTPAERRARLAA
-375 LATGAAQVAIGTH
+375 LASGEAGVAIGTH

-421 KGDPRVGG
+421 KGDPRTGG

-456 LMEKPPGRTPV
+456 LNEKPPGRTPIT
-467 ATAVLPLAR
+467 TAVLPLAR
-476 IGEVAQRLKAA
+476 IGEVAKRLKAA
-487 IEGGAQAYWICP
+487 IDSGAQAYWICP

-505 ASDLAAAEARAADL
+505 TVDLAAAEARAADL
-519 RRILKI
+519 RRILGI

-541 VMADFAD
+541 VMTDFAD

-565 VPNASIMV
+565 VPNATIMV

-597 ASACILLYGGE
+597 ASACILLYGGGD
-608 DGALGETAKT
+608 DGLGETARL

-660 PVRHRSLMLA
+660 PIRHRSLLLA

-687 ERGDAV
+687 PRGEAV

-699 FDWRNDRT
+699 FDWRNDRP
-707 GLD
+707 GID